1 MFETGPAPRLPPD
14 QHRWIALAV
23 ALVALAAIASSLV
36 TTAILVDDMGD
47 GSMSCGL
54 RACEACWGHG
64 ASATC
69 TTTSTIQLVD
79 DIILAKGEASPA
91 WGWSGTIAWFAS
103 IVGGVGLLFGAGM
116 VAVRRY
122 VRLPVSPTTITLVG
136 AGAALIAGCVYV
148 ATKPEAIGV
157 TEVGWAFWAFGGG
170 VIAAIVAAFLLSR
183 QLALLEPEFDPGD
196 SPAEQ
201 PDEPWQDV

>member
-23 ALVALAAIASSLV
+23 AVAALAAIAASLV
-36 TTAILVDDMGD
+36 TTAILVDDLGD

-54 RACEACWGHG
+54 RACEACWGRG
-64 ASATC
+64 AAATC

-79 DIILAKGEASPA
+79 DMIQAKSDASPA
-91 WGWSGTIAWFAS
+91 WGYAGTIAWYAA

-136 AGAALIAGCVYV
+136 AGVALIAGCVFV

-157 TEVGWAFWAFGGG
+157 TGVGCGFWAFGGG

-196 SPAEQ
+196 GPPDS
-201 PDEPWQDV
+201 PDEPWQEV